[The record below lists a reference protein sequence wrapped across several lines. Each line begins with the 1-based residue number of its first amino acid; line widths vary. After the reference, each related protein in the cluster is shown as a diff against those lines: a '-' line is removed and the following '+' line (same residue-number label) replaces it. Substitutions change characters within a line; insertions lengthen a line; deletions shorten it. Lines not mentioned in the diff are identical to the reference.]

1 MGLLVSCLRPKQED
15 LITSVPNTSVVH
27 IRQPSPVDLPRGIIR
42 HNVPVSNI
50 HKDNLS
56 KVWKEQKYVL
66 RITSGDIMSNA
77 RLVAVDRPISPER
90 LEALTESSTD
100 QAIFGNTEEICSK
113 YGGRHDTPVSHI
125 VTGLDDLTFVQI
137 NEVTDTPRNII
148 EQYRTFL
155 ENIQVSISA
164 KYVAGIDAMFRVG
177 DLTREKRL
185 NLGNIKTIVCN
196 AGRSAYLDPKLAGE
210 GDTEEK
216 IFNARRFLQR
226 VTDPGF
232 IAANAGYTI
241 IITSTETDY
250 EIMSEGTMYV
260 YQALRNVSN
269 YLTSFRLRAIY
280 NSIPLWL
287 TALYQTRDTVELS
300 VLKRETDDM
309 FVALEVQSTNQDAWV
324 HVHPCTTEPLNRGMQ
339 YTCTM
344 PRPKFSEVY
353 TGLCKMSNNCW
364 VEILYDNCEIYRKV
378 HRLGRYNEWF
388 LAPIPNMLMMAIAKD
403 TNIKGK
409 LWTCDCDTMLQLQ
422 LESRFRSTCALYIH
436 YGTVM
441 IQPENGYRS
450 RNITYMVNNRSDRY
464 STDYHLWGTQVR

>member
-113 YGGRHDTPVSHI
+113 NGGRHDTPVSHI

-164 KYVAGIDAMFRVG
+164 KYVAGIDDRV
-177 DLTREKRL
+177 
-185 NLGNIKTIVCN
+185 
-196 AGRSAYLDPKLAGE
+196 
-210 GDTEEK
+210 
-216 IFNARRFLQR
+216 
-226 VTDPGF
+226 
-232 IAANAGYTI
+232 
-241 IITSTETDY
+241 
-250 EIMSEGTMYV
+250 
-260 YQALRNVSN
+260 
-269 YLTSFRLRAIY
+269 
-280 NSIPLWL
+280 
-287 TALYQTRDTVELS
+287 
-300 VLKRETDDM
+300 
-309 FVALEVQSTNQDAWV
+309 
-324 HVHPCTTEPLNRGMQ
+324 
-339 YTCTM
+339 
-344 PRPKFSEVY
+344 
-353 TGLCKMSNNCW
+353 
-364 VEILYDNCEIYRKV
+364 
-378 HRLGRYNEWF
+378 
-388 LAPIPNMLMMAIAKD
+388 
-403 TNIKGK
+403 
-409 LWTCDCDTMLQLQ
+409 
-422 LESRFRSTCALYIH
+422 
-436 YGTVM
+436 
-441 IQPENGYRS
+441 
-450 RNITYMVNNRSDRY
+450 
-464 STDYHLWGTQVR
+464 